1 MYSLGCIIYEI
12 LNLRKYYNDIFG
24 KEIKKIDSNIYDN
37 KWQEII
43 NSLPNKI
50 YNERMN
56 INQVLY

>member
-43 NSLPNKI
+43 K
-50 YNERMN
+50 
-56 INQVLY
+56 